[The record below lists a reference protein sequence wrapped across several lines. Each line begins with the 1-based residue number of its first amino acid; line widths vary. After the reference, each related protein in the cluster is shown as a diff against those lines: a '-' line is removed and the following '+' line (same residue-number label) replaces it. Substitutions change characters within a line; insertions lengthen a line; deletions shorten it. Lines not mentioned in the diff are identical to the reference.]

1 MNKILLLSLVML
13 PQLNAF
19 LIPTNKPKTNFK
31 YVGDTKPLG
40 YFDPLK
46 LTENLDSDSIKY
58 LREAEIHHGRI
69 AMSAIVTLPVID
81 AINNDL
87 AINFVSKMSVSD
99 QFALLLY
106 FSLLETI
113 RLNSAYV
120 SPMMKR
126 FKLKSN
132 FEPGN
137 YFGIKNIK
145 NEMMDKELN
154 NGRLAMIA
162 ALGYISQELLTGIK
176 IL

>member
-1 MNKILLLSLVML
+1 
-13 PQLNAF
+13 
-19 LIPTNKPKTNFK
+19 
-31 YVGDTKPLG
+31 
-40 YFDPLK
+40 
-46 LTENLDSDSIKY
+46 
-58 LREAEIHHGRI
+58 
-69 AMSAIVTLPVID
+69 
-81 AINNDL
+81 
-87 AINFVSKMSVSD
+87 MSVSD